1 MKAAALLLAVAA
13 SGWGQTAELTPAWS
27 IRKAL
32 EDLVAQSQRLTP
44 MLADI
49 KPSEWVANGASATY
63 VDQHKSVLA
72 EIGYLKRTAE
82 ELAPKPESLTMTLQL
97 YLRLQSLESML
108 DSFSHGIRRYQ
119 NPALADLVQSMISE
133 NDAHRVR
140 LREYLVELAETKE
153 AEFRIA
159 DEEAQRCRG
168 TLIRQPRTPK
178 KQ

>member
-1 MKAAALLLAVAA
+1 MKACALLLAMFA
-13 SGWGQTAELTPAWS
+13 STWGQTAELTPAWN

-32 EDLVAQSQRLTP
+32 DELVAQSQKLTP
-44 MLADI
+44 MLSDV
-49 KPSEWVANGASATY
+49 KPGDWVASGASATY
-63 VDQHKSVLA
+63 VDQHKSLLA
-72 EIGYLKRTAE
+72 EIDYLKRTAE
-82 ELAPKPESLTMTLQL
+82 ELARKPESLTTTLQL

-133 NDAHRVR
+133 NDTHRVR

-153 AEFRIA
+153 QEFRIV
-159 DEEAQRCRG
+159 DDEAQKCRG
-168 TLIRQPRTPK
+168 TLIRQPRSPK